1 MPSVRTIGDVVYVN
15 SDEKTM
21 RKTRRAVMRAL
32 IQAFFGD
39 VENAVLPEDI
49 AWRREDMDAHGEN
62 DDDPQGLQRLDDEFR
77 RQAGN
82 GEIQGHEGRDDGIGC
97 QGMGKKDGD
106 DEDHRS
112 DDLDARI
119 EFMQKDVPGKYWPK
133 VISVSMALASFQAVK
148 NSLCPFF
155 DRPYP
160 VVDGKAPAL
169 EILEDPVTGGTDTP
183 ASCRACC

>member
-1 MPSVRTIGDVVYVN
+1 
-15 SDEKTM
+15 
-21 RKTRRAVMRAL
+21 
-32 IQAFFGD
+32 
-39 VENAVLPEDI
+39 
-49 AWRREDMDAHGEN
+49 MDAHGEN

-119 EFMQKDVPGKYWPK
+119 EFMQKRRARKILAQSN
-133 VISVSMALASFQAVK
+133 ISEHGPCLLSGSQK
-148 NSLCPFF
+148 
-155 DRPYP
+155 
-160 VVDGKAPAL
+160 
-169 EILEDPVTGGTDTP
+169 
-183 ASCRACC
+183 